1 MEAVLNFFL
10 KAISEVRKRHY
21 LLIIAVL
28 LNVFFIFFWQT
39 VPTFVD
45 FKKPIYYVLTGAA
58 FILIFNYFVVSHLL
72 IIIADYI
79 DQKHDKEAAE
89 PITDKDKG
97 KLMHKIFSEYS
108 DIDKRELLNLVVSIE
123 EMNKIL
129 QDRNIQVDIPLSNLS
144 VLWREK
150 TPEDKKKKKPLRLKR
165 GQNIWTTVFGRDFLD
180 NGDVVKNKLLK
191 DFLSIFEKV
200 VEDIYES
207 LDGDLSESRLI
218 LDLFVVFILLK
229 KLDKNDIC
237 PSVVDK
243 FAGDSDKNKQQSNYF
258 ELEKFRDASSLR
270 SVNAYDILSNITL
283 VEHSVNV
290 ALWTLRYIFE
300 NNYGY
305 PIIIS
310 AVLVAFAHDIG
321 KIPEIYEEELA
332 RYTTTDHPYASA
344 NYLKKLTTFSSIPNE
359 RMKLIE
365 ESILRHHGKIE
376 SKSDAQNI
384 FHEILKKADHNAR
397 EMEIQAYQQSQGK
410 FINDELPLLKV
421 ADFDFPLGD
430 EESVYDDEQDEDE
443 INILAL
449 VKSMQRD
456 LKLAMVEKFSTRYG
470 MIDLKRTS
478 NQEEQNVSQSQPQNQ
493 VVEDEDEQEIK
504 LNDEQQQSDTNKNK
518 IVSVFKSS
526 INYDD
531 DISNITCI
539 NDEFINNILKRIVQ
553 KINRVSLNNGGQSRY
568 NAFSF
573 KDTVFVTSYF
583 IKKSIKEEL
592 ESLGCTELT
601 DIINK
606 EQREYKKR
614 EKEAEKQGIPISQI
628 EDNRVF
634 TKKLLQYVIIDKI
647 KKEYDLINTNYV
659 KDNFYG
665 GYFEVYLKNGETL
678 SETKK
683 TFYVPFKID
692 VFKKMADLAEI
703 ENRKEQENNIFRFI
717 TEVKFATNSKK
728 DDSD

>member
-1 MEAVLNFFL
+1 MEVVLDFFSKTIL
-10 KAISEVRKRHY
+10 EVKKRHY
-21 LLIIAVL
+21 LLIIAAF
-28 LNVFFIFFWQT
+28 LNGFFILFWHLAPY
-39 VPTFVD
+39 VIID
-45 FKKPIYYVLTGAA
+45 FRKPIYYFFAEVVSVL
-58 FILIFNYFVVSHLL
+58 FFNYFVVSHLL

-79 DQKHDKEAAE
+79 DQKNNKETTE
-89 PITDKDKG
+89 PIADKDKS

-129 QDRNIQVDIPLSNLS
+129 QDKNTQVDIPLSNLS
-144 VLWREK
+144 VLWRER
-150 TPEDKKKKKPLRLKR
+150 TPEDKAKKKKRPLKR

-180 NGDVVKNKLLK
+180 NGEVVRNKLLK
-191 DFLSIFEKV
+191 DFLNIFEKA
-200 VEDIYES
+200 VEDIYEN
-207 LDGDLSESRLI
+207 LDGDLSESKLI

-229 KLDKNDIC
+229 KLDKNDTC

-243 FAGDSDKNKQQSNYF
+243 FAGDSDKNKQQGNYF

-310 AVLVAFAHDIG
+310 SVLVAFAHDVG
-321 KIPEIYEEELA
+321 KIPEIYEEELE

-359 RMKLIE
+359 RMNLIE
-365 ESILRHHGKIE
+365 ESILKHHGKLE
-376 SKSDAQNI
+376 SKNDTQNI
-384 FHEILKKADHNAR
+384 FHEILKKADHHAR

-430 EESVYDDEQDEDE
+430 EESVYDDEDEDE
-443 INILAL
+443 ISILVL

-456 LKLAMVEKFSTRYG
+456 LKLAMVEKFSAKYG
-470 MIDLKRTS
+470 RIEPKQNT
-478 NQEEQNVSQSQPQNQ
+478 EEQSISEPQSHIIEEKQETKP
-493 VVEDEDEQEIK
+493 EDRQ
-504 LNDEQQQSDTNKNK
+504 LNTNKDTK
-518 IVSVFKSS
+518 IVPVFTNSP

-531 DISNITCI
+531 DAAISDIQCI
-539 NDEFINNILKRIVQ
+539 NNEFIENVLKRIAEI
-553 KINRVSLNNGGQSRY
+553 INRVSLNSSGQTIY

-592 ESLGCTELT
+592 EKSGCTDLT

-606 EQREYKKR
+606 EQKEYKKR
-614 EKEAEKQGIPISQI
+614 SKEAENQGIPVSQI

-634 TKKLLQYVIIDKI
+634 TKKVLQYVIIEKI

-659 KDNFYG
+659 KNNFYG
-665 GYFEVYLKNGETL
+665 GYFEIYLNEGKTL

-692 VFKKMADLAEI
+692 VFRKMADLAEI
-703 ENRKEQENNIFRFI
+703 ENRKVRENNIFKLI
-717 TEVKFATNSKK
+717 TEVKFGGGSGNENN
-728 DDSD
+728 D

>member
-1 MEAVLNFFL
+1 MEVVLDFFSKTIL
-10 KAISEVRKRHY
+10 EVKKRHY
-21 LLIIAVL
+21 LLIIAAF
-28 LNVFFIFFWQT
+28 LNGFFILFWHLAPY
-39 VPTFVD
+39 VIID
-45 FKKPIYYVLTGAA
+45 FRKPIYYFFAEVVSVL
-58 FILIFNYFVVSHLL
+58 FFNYFVVSHLL

-79 DQKHDKEAAE
+79 DQKNNKETTE
-89 PITDKDKG
+89 PIADKDKS

-129 QDRNIQVDIPLSNLS
+129 QDKNTQVDIPLSNLS
-144 VLWREK
+144 VLWRER
-150 TPEDKKKKKPLRLKR
+150 TPEDKAKKKKRPLKR

-180 NGDVVKNKLLK
+180 NGEVVRNKLLK
-191 DFLSIFEKV
+191 DFLNIFEKA
-200 VEDIYES
+200 VEDIYEN
-207 LDGDLSESRLI
+207 LDGDLSESKLI

-229 KLDKNDIC
+229 KLDKNDTC

-243 FAGDSDKNKQQSNYF
+243 FAGDSDKNKQQGNYF

-310 AVLVAFAHDIG
+310 SVLVAFAHDVG
-321 KIPEIYEEELA
+321 KIPEIYEEELE

-359 RMKLIE
+359 RMKFIE
-365 ESILRHHGKIE
+365 ESILKHHGKLE
-376 SKSDAQNI
+376 SKNDTQNI
-384 FHEILKKADHNAR
+384 FHEILKKADHHAR

-430 EESVYDDEQDEDE
+430 EESVYDDEQDEDG
-443 INILAL
+443 ILAL

-456 LKLAMVEKFSTRYG
+456 LKLAMVEKFSARYG
-470 MIDLKRTS
+470 RIEPKQSTD
-478 NQEEQNVSQSQPQNQ
+478 EQVVSQSQPQNQ
-493 VVEDEDEQEIK
+493 VVEEDKENKQELK
-504 LNDEQQQSDTNKNK
+504 LNNEQQLDTNKSK
-518 IVSVFKSS
+518 IVPVFKSS

-531 DISNITCI
+531 DISNIKCI

-553 KINRVSLNNGGQSRY
+553 KINRVSLNNGGQSSY

-592 ESLGCTELT
+592 EESGCTELT
-601 DIINK
+601 DIINE

-665 GYFEVYLKNGETL
+665 GYFEIYLKNGETL

-692 VFKKMADLAEI
+692 VFKKMVDLAEL
-703 ENRKEQENNIFRFI
+703 ENRKEQENNIFQFI